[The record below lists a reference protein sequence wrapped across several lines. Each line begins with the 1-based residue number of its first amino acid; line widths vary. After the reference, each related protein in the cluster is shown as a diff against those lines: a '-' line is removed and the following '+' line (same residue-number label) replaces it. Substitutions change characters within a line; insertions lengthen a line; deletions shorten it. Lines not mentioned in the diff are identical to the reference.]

1 MYAIIETGGK
11 QFRVEEGARICVEK
25 LDAAVGSE
33 VSLDRVLMLGGV
45 SCAIG
50 APYVPGARV
59 LAKVLDHGKG
69 DKVLVFKKWR
79 RNDSR
84 KLQGHRQPFTALKIT
99 GIEGLA
105 QAGGEISAA
114 PDVQYDDVRPDDI
127 ARGGETNP
135 DAAGAAG
142 ADA

>member
-1 MYAIIETGGK
+1 MYAIIEAGGK

-33 VSLDRVLMLGGV
+33 VSLDRVLMLGGA

-50 APYVPGARV
+50 SPYVPGARV
-59 LAKVLDHGKG
+59 RAKVLDHGKG

-84 KLQGHRQPFTALKIT
+84 KLRGHRQPFTALKIT
-99 GIEGLA
+99 GIDS
-105 QAGGEISAA
+105 AGGDGGGALGDETAA
-114 PDVQYDDVRPDDI
+114 TE
-127 ARGGETNP
+127 G
-135 DAAGAAG
+135 
-142 ADA
+142 